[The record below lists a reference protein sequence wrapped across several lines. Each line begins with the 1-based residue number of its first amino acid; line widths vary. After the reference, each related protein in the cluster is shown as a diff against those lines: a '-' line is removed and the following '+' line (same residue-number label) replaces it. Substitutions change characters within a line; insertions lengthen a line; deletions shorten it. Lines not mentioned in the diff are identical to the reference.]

1 MRIPDNIDN
10 DLRIVLQTMIDEN
23 IKLRK
28 VVLSLEPEVKK
39 IRQLI

>member
-28 VVLSLEPEVKK
+28 VILSLEPEVKK